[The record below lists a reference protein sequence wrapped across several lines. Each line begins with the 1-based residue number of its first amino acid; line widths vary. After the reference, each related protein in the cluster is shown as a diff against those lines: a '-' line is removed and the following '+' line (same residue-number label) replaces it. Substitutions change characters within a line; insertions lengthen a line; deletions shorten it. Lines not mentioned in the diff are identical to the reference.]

1 MAYRKTTPKATRK
14 TATKAFVNLVDT
26 SMKVGAASLAS
37 KSAHSSNSSK
47 KLSDSEQLQINEQQL
62 DKIAESEAKR
72 LIKKGETPSQSD
84 MHLGVVSLIISIVS
98 FCFLCNTDSTLLTI
112 LLSVVSIFCLI
123 FGVVFVGS
131 QNRLNKKYQEQ
142 MVEYEKEL
150 ERQKQEI
157 EAYNRSVDD
166 TLKTKAYRILT
177 TKTANAISEIDVCI
191 SNTPQNKV
199 KKSLVL
205 ALEDAIDFF
214 ASDDSID
221 DEEEKLIE
229 KYTEKYNISQ
239 YDYVNV
245 NKYETLIK
253 LLVIKDLLNGVVSQ
267 RFQIDNNSTIGI
279 NLQKGESIIWAFQN
293 VDFSEYTTNS
303 HYQGVSQGF
312 SIKVAQ
318 GIYYKTGGFK
328 GERVSQSSMK
338 YKATGVVY
346 VTNKHIY
353 FYSMEKS
360 FKIPYTKIVA
370 YTPYQDG
377 LGVQKEGVSAKPM
390 IFTNIDG
397 WYIYNLVQN
406 IRNC

>member
-177 TKTANAISEIDVCI
+177 TKTANAISEIDV
-191 SNTPQNKV
+191 
-199 KKSLVL
+199 
-205 ALEDAIDFF
+205 
-214 ASDDSID
+214 
-221 DEEEKLIE
+221 
-229 KYTEKYNISQ
+229 
-239 YDYVNV
+239 
-245 NKYETLIK
+245 
-253 LLVIKDLLNGVVSQ
+253 
-267 RFQIDNNSTIGI
+267 
-279 NLQKGESIIWAFQN
+279 
-293 VDFSEYTTNS
+293 
-303 HYQGVSQGF
+303 
-312 SIKVAQ
+312 
-318 GIYYKTGGFK
+318 
-328 GERVSQSSMK
+328 
-338 YKATGVVY
+338 
-346 VTNKHIY
+346 
-353 FYSMEKS
+353 
-360 FKIPYTKIVA
+360 
-370 YTPYQDG
+370 
-377 LGVQKEGVSAKPM
+377 
-390 IFTNIDG
+390 
-397 WYIYNLVQN
+397 
-406 IRNC
+406 

>member
-14 TATKAFVNLVDT
+14 TATKAFVNLVDA

-37 KSAHSSNSSK
+37 KSTHSSNSSK
-47 KLSDSEQLQINEQQL
+47 KLSDYEQHKITEQQL
-62 DKIAESEAKR
+62 DRQAESEAKR
-72 LIKKGETPSQSD
+72 LIEKGESPSKAD
-84 MHLGVVSLIISIVS
+84 MKAGWVFLTISVVL
-98 FCFLCNTDSTLLTI
+98 FYFLCNTDSTLAK
-112 LLSVVSIFCLI
+112 LLLAAASFFFLI
-123 FGVVFVGS
+123 FAIVCFRS
-131 QNRLNKKYQEQ
+131 QSRLNEKYKEQ
-142 MVEYEKEL
+142 MLKYEREL
-150 ERQKQEI
+150 KRQEREK
-157 EAYNRSVDD
+157 EAYNNSVDN
-166 TLKTKAYRILT
+166 TLKTMAYKTLT
-177 TKTANAISEIDVCI
+177 TKTPNAISEIDVCI

-205 ALEDAIDFF
+205 ALEDAIEFF

-221 DEEEKLIE
+221 NEEEELIE
-229 KYTEKYNISQ
+229 KYMEKYNINQ

-245 NKYETLIK
+245 NKYETLVK

-267 RFQIDNNSTIGI
+267 RFLIDNNSTIGI

-303 HYQGVSQGF
+303 HYQGISQGF

-318 GIYYKTGGFK
+318 GVYYKTGGFK